1 MELYIHMCPNTTFAI
16 KLFHLIWHLFPC
28 DNLANIM
35 RVSSLCYQCT
45 KIKKLKCL
53 CCCSGLLWICAR
65 NNTRHSSALAARF
78 TNGGKEYFFFEKLI
92 DFFFFLKFQEVLFL
106 GRINGLV
113 FLLQKNVSDRA
124 QYNDLQ
130 SLLCATLQVR
140 RSKQSFYWCSW
151 SRYQET

>member
-1 MELYIHMCPNTTFAI
+1 MRPNTTFAI
-16 KLFHLIWHLFPC
+16 KLFHLIFPC

-53 CCCSGLLWICAR
+53 CCCSGLLRICAR

-92 DFFFFLKFQEVLFL
+92 DFPFFFFSNFKRYFFWEELMDLFSCYRKMFQTELNIMTYNLFYVLPF
-106 GRINGLV
+106 R
-113 FLLQKNVSDRA
+113 
-124 QYNDLQ
+124 
-130 SLLCATLQVR
+130 
-140 RSKQSFYWCSW
+140 
-151 SRYQET
+151 